1 MERDLGQ
8 PEKIETES
16 LVIGAGVIG
25 LACAGQLSKTSRSG
39 TLILLD
45 SHPGFGQETSSRNSE
60 VIHSGVYYPLDS
72 KKTSWCI
79 RGRELLYE
87 FCEKHHIPCAKTG
100 KFLVACRA
108 EEQSYLH
115 KRSEHCKQ
123 LGVPHEFV
131 SEAEIRVKEPWIKA
145 DDALVLPE
153 SGIVDSHVLMA
164 TLEKLVT
171 GNGGMLAYRHKVEDV
186 WFENGRWILKVATPE
201 GGLLISTPL
210 VVNAAGLG
218 AAELSNQALH
228 IQRYEHRFCRGRY
241 FTLSA
246 KYQNKFNHLIYPI
259 PPKDGLGI
267 HVTIDLGGFPRIGPD
282 VEWNLGYSYSDV
294 RQLYDCDWETLK
306 EPFVKA
312 VNRYCPMVTTGD
324 LTPGLIGIRPK
335 LFLDGAAY
343 PDFLVENHKGFIHC
357 LGVESPG
364 LTACLA
370 IAEEV
375 TKLAVEVL

>member
-1 MERDLGQ
+1 MCLGQ
-8 PEKIETES
+8 PEKIETDG

-25 LACAGQLSKTSRSG
+25 LACAEQLSKTVRSG
-39 TLILLD
+39 TCILLD
-45 SHPGFGQETSSRNSE
+45 SHPGFGRETSSRNSE

-72 KKTSWCI
+72 KKTAWCI
-79 RGRELLYE
+79 RGRKLLYE
-87 FCEKHHIPCAKTG
+87 FCEKHHVPYAKTG
-100 KFLVACRA
+100 KFLVACRP

-115 KRSEHCKQ
+115 QRAEHCKQ
-123 LGVPHEFV
+123 LGVPNEFA
-131 SEAEIRVKEPWIKA
+131 SAAQIRVKEPWIKA
-145 DDALVLPE
+145 ESALVLPQ

-164 TLEKLVT
+164 TLEKLFT
-171 GNGGMLAYRHKVEDV
+171 EHGGMLAYRHRVEGIQ
-186 WFENGRWILKVATPE
+186 FEKDRWILKVITPQ
-201 GGLLISTPL
+201 GSLLISTPL

-218 AAELSNQALH
+218 APELSNQAIN
-228 IQRYEHRFCRGRY
+228 IQKYEHRFCRGRY

-267 HVTIDLGGFPRIGPD
+267 HVTVDLDGFPRIGPD
-282 VEWNLGYSYSDV
+282 VEWNPGYRYSDMEK
-294 RQLYDCDWETLK
+294 LYDCDWETLK

-312 VNRYCPMVTTGD
+312 VNRYCPSVTTAD

-335 LFLDGAAY
+335 LFLDGAIC
-343 PDFLVENHKGFIHC
+343 PDFLVENHMGFIHC

-375 TKLAVEVL
+375 TKLAQGVL